1 MLVNALSVVKSSYFC
16 MKFMAS
22 DWGQNRNLDFVAS
35 KSPSHVEISSSGHRF
50 RFFVAS
56 LSWLGCDALCVSS
69 FSSLRVLVLLS
80 SSRRVARF
88 VASLSSCRRVAYFVV
103 LLSSCRRVDNFA
115 VFFNSSTVA

>member
-1 MLVNALSVVKSSYFC
+1 MSTDNLAVDITVDITSTLPTVN
-16 MKFMAS
+16 MAS

-35 KSPSHVEISSSGHRF
+35 KSPTHVEISSSGHRF

-69 FSSLRVLVLLS
+69 FSSLRVLILLS

-88 VASLSSCRRVAYFVV
+88 VAWLSSCRRVAYFVV
-103 LLSSCRRVDNFA
+103 LLSKA
-115 VFFNSSTVA
+115 